1 VAEATSAATRSAIVI
16 MRIRRGVIHENR
28 RLAIQARV
36 PEAVPTAA
44 IALAMH
50 CTHIADAV

>member
-28 RLAIQARV
+28 RLAIHARV

-50 CTHIADAV
+50 CTHIPDAV